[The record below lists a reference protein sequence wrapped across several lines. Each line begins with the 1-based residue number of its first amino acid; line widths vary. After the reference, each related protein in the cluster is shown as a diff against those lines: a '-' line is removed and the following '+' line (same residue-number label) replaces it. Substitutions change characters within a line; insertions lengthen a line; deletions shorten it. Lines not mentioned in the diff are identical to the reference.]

1 MSGVC
6 ELSGVDDLL
15 AIGDFG
21 RNNGSFGGYGRGRSQ
36 QAEGSGIMEEVS
48 LWYDALT
55 LDPSG
60 VVVVRDQEALGQ
72 MVIFESKFCRFSII
86 TSGTEACFCRKQDLK

>member
-21 RNNGSFGGYGRGRSQ
+21 RNNGSFGGYGKGRSQ

-60 VVVVRDQEALGQ
+60 VVVVRDQEAPPHDYLEYIQLSQTHLENFG
-72 MVIFESKFCRFSII
+72 RRNHRL
-86 TSGTEACFCRKQDLK
+86 A